1 MLRKKI
7 SLSIL
12 FLVLLFVV
20 CGCERE
26 QSISSDGTGGS
37 SVQKE
42 TIVDDAFN
50 EKGSGT
56 LNCTT
61 DAIAEEGIEVDIKYI
76 IDYKRGNIMTLRS
89 ISKII
94 SNDQSGLDLYEDA
107 YRNIAS
113 NYRGLKHYTI
123 KLIRDSNTVTYD
135 TLINYKDIDVEALL
149 DIEGEEDNI
158 IVDGKAKLSLWLDLA
173 ERVGTTC
180 EEV

>member
-26 QSISSDGTGGS
+26 QSISSGGTGGS

-61 DAIAEEGIEVDIKYI
+61 DAIAEEGIEVELVLFT
-76 IDYKRGNIMTLRS
+76 DYV
-89 ISKII
+89 
-94 SNDQSGLDLYEDA
+94 QP
-107 YRNIAS
+107 NIALNDGS
-113 NYRGLKHYTI
+113 VDLNAFIY
-123 KLIRDSNTVTYD
+123 SYD
-135 TLINYKDIDVEALL
+135 
-149 DIEGEEDNI
+149 
-158 IVDGKAKLSLWLDLA
+158 
-173 ERVGTTC
+173 
-180 EEV
+180 